1 MLKTSIDANSKW
13 DATEV
18 WAVRSDQ
25 PFLVNHANLVFAL
38 KTFLAGALALVVALW
53 IDLPRPYWAM
63 ATVYIASQPLAGAT
77 SSKAFYRVLG
87 TLIGATVTVIFVPNL
102 VNVPELLCLAVA
114 LWVGLC
120 LCLSLLDRSPRSYAF
135 MLGGY
140 TVALIAFPATS
151 DPSSIF
157 EIALARVEEITLG
170 IICAT
175 FVSTIV
181 LPRSVAPA
189 VAARVNDWLWDA
201 RRISQNVL
209 LGRVAGPVQR
219 AQLLRLATDA
229 IGIDA
234 LADHLAY
241 DHLADENAVSGLQTL
256 RQHMLMLLP
265 LLASITD
272 RIAALDGRLRESLPQ
287 LPRLLDDLARWLAAD
302 AGERHSAEALFTAI
316 TSLRPKLDDHSSWDQ
331 LTAANLLIRLRELA
345 NVSDDCRALNRA
357 IAAGDDVSHL
367 LPAFRTEASVAPA
380 RHCDHGLALW
390 SGAGAAIAILICCAF
405 WISTGW
411 TDGASAPMM
420 AAVGCCFYAT
430 QDDPAPSIRSF
441 AWWSLAA
448 IVVVAIYLFAI
459 IPKISKIELLIAVLA
474 PSFIVFG
481 FLIAR
486 PQTAFA
492 GIPLA
497 VNSATLLALQ
507 SNYDADFASFA
518 NSAIA
523 FLLGMAAAA
532 VIIKLARSVG
542 AQWVARR
549 LIKTK
554 WVTLALTA
562 ERRGKSD
569 RARYAGLMLD
579 RLGLL
584 AQRFAVIPE
593 VDRRDVDSLTQLRVG
608 LNIIDLCRARHK
620 LTSKTLSAIDDM
632 LDQLA
637 LACRAHVSG
646 SLPPE
651 LLTLID
657 NALAETLNE
666 PDDDAQKDALIGLI
680 GIRRGLFP
688 QAPAYQQQSPDPR
701 SLAA

>member
-1 MLKTSIDANSKW
+1 MVKPSIDAKSRW

-18 WAVRSDQ
+18 EAVRSDQ
-25 PFLVNHANLVFAL
+25 PFLVNHASLVFAF
-38 KTFLAGALALVVALW
+38 KTFLAAALALIVALW

-63 ATVYIASQPLAGAT
+63 ATVYIASQTLAGAT

-87 TLIGATVTVIFVPNL
+87 TLIGATVTVILVPNL

-120 LCLSLLDRSPRSYAF
+120 LYLSLLDRSPRSYAF

-140 TVALIAFPATS
+140 TVALIAFPAIS
-151 DPSSIF
+151 DPGSIF

-170 IICAT
+170 IVCAT

-189 VAARVNDWLWDA
+189 VAARVNNWLSDA
-201 RRISQNVL
+201 RRLGKDVL
-209 LGRVAGPVQR
+209 SGPGAEPVQR

-229 IGIDA
+229 IEIDA
-234 LADHLAY
+234 LAGHLAY
-241 DHLADENAVSGLQTL
+241 DRLADENAVGGLQAL
-256 RQHMLMLLP
+256 RLHMLMLLP
-265 LLASITD
+265 LLASIAD

-287 LPRLLDDLARWLAAD
+287 LPRLLSDLARWLAAN
-302 AGERHSAEALFTAI
+302 AGEWQTAEALRTAI
-316 TSLRPKLDDHSSWDQ
+316 TSLRPKLDDHSSWDR
-331 LTAANLLIRLRELA
+331 LMAANLLIRLRELVD
-345 NVSDDCRALNRA
+345 VSDECRALNRA
-357 IAAGDDVSHL
+357 IAAGEDVFHRLS
-367 LPAFRTEASVAPA
+367 AFRTEASVAPV
-380 RHCDHGLALW
+380 RHRDHGLALW
-390 SGAGAAIAILICCAF
+390 SGAGAAIAILTCCAF

-411 TDGASAPMM
+411 ADGASAPMM

-430 QDDPAPSIRSF
+430 QDDPAPGIRSF

-459 IPKISKIELLIAVLA
+459 IPGISKIELLIAVLA

-549 LIKTK
+549 LMKSN
-554 WVTLALTA
+554 WATLALTA
-562 ERRGKSD
+562 ERRGNND
-569 RARYAGLMLD
+569 RARFAGLMLD

-584 AQRFAVIPE
+584 AQRFAVVPE

-608 LNIIDLCRARHK
+608 LNIIDLRRTGRK
-620 LTSKTLSAIDDM
+620 LTPTTLGAIDDM

-646 SLPPE
+646 PLPPE

-657 NALAETLNE
+657 NALDEALNE
-666 PDDDAQKDALIGLI
+666 PEGDAQNDALTGLI

-688 QAPAYQQQSPDPR
+688 QARAYQPQSPNPW

>member
-1 MLKTSIDANSKW
+1 MKPSIEAESKW
-13 DATEV
+13 ETTEV
-18 WAVRSDQ
+18 WAMRSDQ
-25 PFLVNHANLVFAL
+25 PFLVNHASLVFAF

-87 TLIGATVTVIFVPNL
+87 TLIGATVTVILVPNL

-120 LCLSLLDRSPRSYAF
+120 LYLSLLDRSPRGYAF

-140 TVALIAFPATS
+140 TVALIAFPAVS
-151 DPSSIF
+151 DPGSIF

-170 IICAT
+170 ITCAT

-189 VAARVNDWLWDA
+189 VAARLNNWLRDA
-201 RRISQNVL
+201 RRLSQDVL
-209 LGRVAGPVQR
+209 SGRGAEPVQR
-219 AQLLRLATDA
+219 AHRLRLATDA
-229 IGIDA
+229 IEIDA
-234 LADHLAY
+234 LAGHLAY
-241 DHLADENAVSGLQTL
+241 DRLADENAVSGLQAL
-256 RQHMLMLLP
+256 RLHMLLLLP

-272 RIAALDGRLRESLPQ
+272 RIAALNGRLRECLPQ

-302 AGERHSAEALFTAI
+302 AGERQTTEALRTAI
-316 TSLRPKLDDHSSWDQ
+316 TSLRPNLDDHSSWDQ
-331 LTAANLLIRLRELA
+331 LTAANLLMRLREL
-345 NVSDDCRALNRA
+345 VDISDECRALNRA
-357 IAAGDDVSHL
+357 IAAGEDVSHL

-380 RHCDHGLALW
+380 WHRDHGLALW

-411 TDGASAPMM
+411 ADGASAPMM
-420 AAVGCCFYAT
+420 AAVGCCFYAA

-441 AWWSLAA
+441 AWWSLAS
-448 IVVVAIYLFAI
+448 ILVVAIYLFAI
-459 IPKISKIELLIAVLA
+459 IPEISKIELLIAVLA

-549 LIKTK
+549 LMKTN
-554 WVTLALTA
+554 WATLALTA
-562 ERRGKSD
+562 ERRDEND
-569 RARYAGLMLD
+569 RARFAGLMLD

-593 VDRRDVDSLTQLRVG
+593 VDRRDVDGLTQLRAG
-608 LNIIDLCRARHK
+608 LNIIDLHRARHK
-620 LTSKTLSAIDDM
+620 LTPTTLGAINDM
-632 LDQLA
+632 LGQLA
-637 LACRAHVSG
+637 LACRAHLSG
-646 SLPPE
+646 PLPAE

-657 NALAETLNE
+657 NLLAKALNE
-666 PDDDAQKDALIGLI
+666 PEGDARKDAVIGLI

-688 QAPAYQQQSPDPR
+688 QAPAYQPQSPNPW